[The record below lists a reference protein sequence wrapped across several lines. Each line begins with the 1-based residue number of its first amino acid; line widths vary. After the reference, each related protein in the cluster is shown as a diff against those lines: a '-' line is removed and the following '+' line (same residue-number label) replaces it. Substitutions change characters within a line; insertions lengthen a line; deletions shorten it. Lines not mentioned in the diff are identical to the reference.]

1 MNASSEHHFEAGDG
15 CIYAS
20 AVPCAYFE
28 MRGLA
33 KDECGDVSEVRSTV
47 EQFWTVYMYLCV
59 CVYVSAPSELI
70 VASAHVALS
79 RGNHN

>member
-47 EQFWTVYMYLCV
+47 EQF
-59 CVYVSAPSELI
+59 
-70 VASAHVALS
+70 
-79 RGNHN
+79 